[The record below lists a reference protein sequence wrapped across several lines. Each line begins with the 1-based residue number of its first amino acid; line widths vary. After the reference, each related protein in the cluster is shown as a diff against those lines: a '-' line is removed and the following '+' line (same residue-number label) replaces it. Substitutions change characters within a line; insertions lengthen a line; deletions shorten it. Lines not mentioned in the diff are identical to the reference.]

1 MRRIDQ
7 TYDNVC
13 HVNHGFH
20 NEEQR
25 PPPYAPSTGL
35 YPNLPQYHPAALQ
48 RPIPSQSYSSTP
60 SLHQN
65 IPHTAPINTHHTLA
79 HGLHL
84 DANPAHRASKRK
96 VWPYIVGTV
105 VILLV
110 IAGVAGALLWFYDR
124 LYGADFLLQKFSNE
138 NHQWENVCSQ
148 GFNDELGKQACERIG
163 YKRNTYVG
171 YQEMSMPLLTFNLLF
186 SQTTVWNKFSN
197 ENHQWENVCSQGFN
211 DELGKQACERI
222 GYKRNT
228 YVGYQEMSMPLLTFN
243 QVCRSSRA
251 VALKCIDCGRS
262 IGNRIVGGTTVNSKG
277 VWPWQVSLQYSGR
290 HLCGGSIITPQWILT
305 AAHCVNEYSNPRSW
319 RVFAGY
325 LTRSEMLSA
334 VGSSVERIVMHNFD
348 PKTND
353 NDVALMKLTFALTIT
368 SDVRP
373 VCLPNK
379 GQFFTAPRECYVT
392 GWGALSS
399 GGSTSQTLQEARI
412 HLIDRDLCNNRAVYH
427 GQVTDSMICAG
438 RLEGGIDSCQG
449 DSGGPLVTQQNSL
462 WWLMGVTSWGDGCAL
477 RNKPGVYGNV
487 TYFLDW
493 IYEQM
498 QKY

>member
-124 LYGADFLLQKFSNE
+124 LYGADFLLQ
-138 NHQWENVCSQ
+138 
-148 GFNDELGKQACERIG
+148 
-163 YKRNTYVG
+163 
-171 YQEMSMPLLTFNLLF
+171 
-186 SQTTVWNKFSN
+186 KFSN